1 MISALILTRDE
12 ATDLPGCLASLAGCT
27 DIHVFDSGSQD
38 DTCIIARES
47 GAHVIVH
54 PFEGYAA
61 QRNAALQTCPFR
73 YDWILV
79 LDADE
84 RLSVGQF
91 DILVQTVKEASAS
104 TAAFRMRRRDHFEGR
119 WLKHAQLTPTYI
131 RLFRKDRARYHR
143 EINEV
148 LEVEGNVINL
158 PVYFD
163 HYPFSKGLAHWLRR
177 HIAYAEKEALQWR
190 AEQKRRAV
198 FSVQAALF
206 SKDPQRRR
214 FHQKGLFYQTPCRP
228 WLKWCYMMFVR
239 MSFLDGRPGIRYAK
253 LQSMYESWI
262 VDFAREKEDPS
273 IRKDG
278 G

>member
-1 MISALILTRDE
+1 MISTLILTRNE
-12 ATDLPGCLASLAGCT
+12 AADLPGCLGSLAGCT
-27 DIHVFDSGSQD
+27 DIHVFDSESQD
-38 DTCIIARES
+38 ETCATARLY

-79 LDADE
+79 MDADE
-84 RLSVGQF
+84 RLPAGLF
-91 DILVQTVKEASAS
+91 DFLVQSVKKASAN

-131 RLFRKDRARYHR
+131 RLFRKDRAKYHR

-148 LEVEGNVINL
+148 LEVVGNVTDL
-158 PVYFD
+158 PVFFD

-190 AEQKRRAV
+190 AEQKREV
-198 FSVQAALF
+198 GFSIQAALF

-214 FHQKGLFYQTPCRP
+214 FHQKGLFYRMPCRP
-228 WLKWCYMMFVR
+228 LLKWCYMMFVR
-239 MSFLDGRPGIRYAK
+239 LSFLDGMPGIRYAR